1 MQGNACLA
9 LVAIVKPTPKSAA
22 QMVSVGV
29 IGLIKGAMEAHLP
42 LMAPGGMLWHNP
54 NVPICSPSCL
64 PNNHHLPA
72 SPNPSLNMAESRLSS
87 QGPDAHGRSLEDSER
102 SADALALELL
112 DEGGDLQRAHRP

>member
-29 IGLIKGAMEAHLP
+29 VGLTNGGHGGAASFDGAWWNVMVQSLCAQMLAKPLAKLP
-42 LMAPGGMLWHNP
+42 P
-54 NVPICSPSCL
+54 
-64 PNNHHLPA
+64 PA
-72 SPNPSLNMAESRLSS
+72 SVAESIINNGGVETL
-87 QGPDAHGRSLEDSER
+87 LTT
-102 SADALALELL
+102 SAPPTLKLR